1 MKKDLTDLIEGLLI
15 YLELTS
21 IHELRSLSINEDLIR
36 KVANFLSGTDEKITI
51 GKIAELLDINRA
63 SIYNTYPKTLEYIK
77 GLIILQKNKNNQRKA
92 IKSKNSV
99 KKPLP
104 KTDTFRELNQEKIER
119 FMSIIMSL
127 EYQKQSQAKQINLLK
142 STIASLN
149 SEILEY
155 KKMLGHY

>member
-77 GLIILQKNKNNQRKA
+77 GLIILQKNKNNR
-92 IKSKNSV
+92 
-99 KKPLP
+99 PL
-104 KTDTFRELNQEKIER
+104 
-119 FMSIIMSL
+119 
-127 EYQKQSQAKQINLLK
+127 AKVV
-142 STIASLN
+142 IASSSDLPVQRL
-149 SEILEY
+149 S
-155 KKMLGHY
+155 